1 MCANIYIPNKQSQT
15 RLKRLSSSSS
25 SNKQM
30 VQEKMKLNKQGVFHV
45 KVHCSGRQNIN
56 PIRYLRDFYYTS
68 I

>member
-1 MCANIYIPNKQSQT
+1 MYVFMCANIYIPNKQ
-15 RLKRLSSSSS
+15 
-25 SNKQM
+25 M
-30 VQEKMKLNKQGVFHV
+30 VQAKMKLNKRGVFHV

>member
-1 MCANIYIPNKQSQT
+1 MCANTCIPNE
-15 RLKRLSSSSS
+15 R
-25 SNKQM
+25 M
-30 VQEKMKLNKQGVFHV
+30 VQAKMKLNKLGVFHV